1 MVKTKKVE
9 ECVQESQMMVSV
21 EQYEA
26 LQKEHQQLGEEL
38 EKAKND
44 YFRAYADADNLKK
57 RLQAQH
63 DQLIKYR
70 AQSFALDILP
80 VIDNLQ
86 RALTKVD
93 ENDPMIKGL
102 MMVYQQLIDALKKE
116 GVEEIE
122 ALNQPFDANLHHA
135 IMSEQ
140 IEGIEPNI
148 VVEVLQKG
156 YVLKD
161 RILRASLVKVS
172 E

>member
-1 MVKTKKVE
+1 MTKTKKTHETE
-9 ECVQESQMMVSV
+9 EVSETVSMEQFNQLQQENETLKS
-21 EQYEA
+21 
-26 LQKEHQQLGEEL
+26 EL

-86 RALTKVD
+86 RALNGAD
-93 ENDPMIKGL
+93 ESDPFIKGL
-102 MMVYQQLIDALKKE
+102 MMVYSQLMEALKKE
-116 GVEEIE
+116 GVEEIQ
-122 ALNQPFDANLHHA
+122 ALDQTFDANRHHA

-140 IEGIEPNI
+140 RDGIEPNL
-148 VVEVLQKG
+148 VLEVLQKG